1 MPTEPTEPAAAGP
14 QPPRRRPARLGLIT
28 AAIGVA
34 GLCLAGGWWLG
45 QLQRPKPAVDT
56 RAEPALQRQADQLLA
71 RLERGETSPAE
82 QRRLLELLVGL
93 DRRQEATTVLERLA
107 DQQPERWSLRLLL
120 AELRRDLNDRTGAER
135 EVRQLLNRR
144 PEQVEGLQLM
154 ALLQLETGRGALA
167 TKQLQSSLERARK
180 PKLRPE
186 ALPIGLLLA
195 NVQHRQGQM
204 APAEAVL
211 RQLVSDFPADQ
222 RPLLALALIQQERG
236 NTQAAQQS
244 LATARARRPDQP
256 DPRLDAVAAAWGLAP
271 LRDPSVQSRPAG
283 PSSARQS
290 P

>member
-1 MPTEPTEPAAAGP
+1 MGLMAAAF
-14 QPPRRRPARLGLIT
+14 A
-28 AAIGVA
+28 VA
-34 GLCLAGGWWLG
+34 GLCVAGGWYLG
-45 QLQRPKPAVDT
+45 QLQRGRPAVET

-71 RLERGETSPAE
+71 RLEQGQASPAE

-144 PEQVEGLQLM
+144 PNQVEGLQLM

-167 TKQLQSSLERARK
+167 TKQLHAALDRARK
-180 PKLRPE
+180 PKLQPE

-195 NVQHRQGQM
+195 NVQQRRGQSG
-204 APAEAVL
+204 AAETVL
-211 RQLVSDFPADQ
+211 RQLAVDFPADQ

-244 LATARARRPDQP
+244 LAAARSRKPDQA

-271 LRDPSVQSRPAG
+271 LRAP
-283 PSSARQS
+283 SARSQQAGAETPGRES